1 MAGFIYYMVVGSI
14 DKFLDD
20 IEHHVDQSAWNSA
33 ETRRL
38 EFRVDSRELSEHL
51 ERLASGLAE
60 LVVQYARLAG
70 RPVTL
75 G

>member
-20 IEHHVDQSAWNSA
+20 IEHHVDQSEWNSA